1 MKRYGAVVNAINT
14 DDRTIIEEYG
24 LSRGVCINGKPM
36 LKRMASWKETDSVV
50 KQAISH

>member
-14 DDRTIIEEYG
+14 DDKTIIGEIWG
-24 LSRGVCINGKPM
+24 VWGVCINGKPM
-36 LKRMASWKETDSVV
+36 LKRMASWKESDSAV